1 MVSEKVLK
9 SLRYYQGAGYGKINH
24 MLREENLDESFMR
37 RYSHDETVQH
47 IRNIDS
53 AMINDG
59 KLNGRMIYRG
69 IPTQRIPRAAETSR
83 IIVATAYS
91 SCTTNFSVAKNSF
104 TNPGGCCILAFKIPS
119 NIGYHKF
126 TYENIRTK
134 TMREDEVLLE
144 RNIQFIDIAETP
156 TRNVYSC
163 VVKRYNHPS
172 ISKKEEKQLQDIREQ
187 FSKRQKEKTLEE
199 LVAEYMK
206 FNGVDEE
213 DARFM
218 AEAELGMMGM

>member
-1 MVSEKVLK
+1 
-9 SLRYYQGAGYGKINH
+9 
-24 MLREENLDESFMR
+24 
-37 RYSHDETVQH
+37 
-47 IRNIDS
+47 
-53 AMINDG
+53 
-59 KLNGRMIYRG
+59 
-69 IPTQRIPRAAETSR
+69 
-83 IIVATAYS
+83 
-91 SCTTNFSVAKNSF
+91 
-104 TNPGGCCILAFKIPS
+104 
-119 NIGYHKF
+119 
-126 TYENIRTK
+126 
-134 TMREDEVLLE
+134 MREDEVLLE

-218 AEAELGMMGM
+218 AEAELGMMGDVSQ